1 MQSRDRQSGHH
12 ANDCAF
18 WFRVDFSIGSSGFKL
33 YHGGKS
39 PNLVAIALKQ
49 RTHSALGFTV
59 AENFIKLQESVV
71 AH

>member
-1 MQSRDRQSGHH
+1 MD
-12 ANDCAF
+12 
-18 WFRVDFSIGSSGFKL
+18 SSCTIEK
-33 YHGGKS
+33 KS
-39 PNLVAIALKQ
+39 PNFIAIALKQ